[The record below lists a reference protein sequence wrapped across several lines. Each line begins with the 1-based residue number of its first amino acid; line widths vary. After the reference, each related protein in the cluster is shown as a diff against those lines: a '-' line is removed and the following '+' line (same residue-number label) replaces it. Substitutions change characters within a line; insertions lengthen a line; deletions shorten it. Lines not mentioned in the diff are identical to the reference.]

1 VARVRATGAG
11 TNAREASDGMTAAAL
26 DPPDV
31 TATAPAIEISGLVH
45 VYPEGTRALAGVD
58 LRIAAGEAVAI
69 VGQNGSGKSTL
80 VRHLNGLLR
89 PTAGVVRVGGRD
101 AAGVR
106 VARLAALVGLAFQ
119 DPDRQIFAG
128 RVRAEVAFGPRNLG
142 VRGAALDD
150 TVAEAL
156 AAVGLADVADANPY
170 DLGYSRRKLVAIA
183 SVLAMGTPI
192 VILDEPTTGQDRR
205 GMVRVREIVRRLV
218 AEGRTVLAVSHDMRF
233 VAETFGRVVVMREG
247 RIVLDGTPAEV
258 FAEASWPV
266 LASTYLEP
274 PLAAR
279 VGARLG
285 LGSTPTEAALVGAL
299 AARA

>member
-1 VARVRATGAG
+1 MAGLSAT
-11 TNAREASDGMTAAAL
+11 T
-26 DPPDV
+26 
-31 TATAPAIEISGLVH
+31 PAIELEGLVH
-45 VYPEGTRALAGVD
+45 VYPEGTRALVGVD
-58 LRIAAGEAVAI
+58 LRVAAGEALAI

-89 PTAGVVRVGGRD
+89 PTEGVVRVNGRD
-101 AAGVR
+101 TVDVR

-142 VRGAALDD
+142 VRGAALDGA
-150 TVAEAL
+150 VAAAL
-156 AAVGLADVADANPY
+156 AAVGLGDAADANPY
-170 DLGYSRRKLVAIA
+170 DLGYSRRKLLAIA
-183 SVLAMGTPI
+183 SVLAMRTPI
-192 VILDEPTTGQDRR
+192 VILDEPTTGQDLR
-205 GMVRVREIVRRLV
+205 GAARVQEIVRGLV

-258 FAEASWPV
+258 FAEPAWPV
-266 LASTYLEP
+266 LASTSLEP

-279 VGARLG
+279 VGEHLG
-285 LGSTPTEAALVGAL
+285 LGSTPTEAALAEAL
-299 AARA
+299 AARG